1 MKIIKTCALLLCLLS
16 PFAQAETTL
25 FGLTLGKT
33 TVSELQQRYNTTQHT
48 SASYPEGWVQ
58 YIVSANEIPALKAIA
73 KDVSFPFINESR
85 LGGVWISYPRSEA
98 TFELL
103 KQELDQKYP
112 SAPAGY
118 TITGGLVAKYKNS
131 ELDISL
137 IYDEY
142 GTTLLYTDQNYRRQL
157 KEAMEQRKRDFQ
169 ANKLKKEP

>member
-1 MKIIKTCALLLCLLS
+1 MKIIKIYALLLCLIS
-16 PFAQAETTL
+16 PFAHAETTL

-48 SASYPEGWVQ
+48 SASYPDGWVQ
-58 YIVSANEIPALKAIA
+58 YIVSASEIPALKAIA

-85 LGGVWISYPRSEA
+85 LGGVWITYPRSEA

-112 SAPAGY
+112 SVPAGY
-118 TITGGLVAKYKNS
+118 TITGGLVANYKNS
-131 ELDISL
+131 EVDISL

-142 GTTLLYTDQNYRRQL
+142 GTTLLYTDMNYRRLL
-157 KEAMEQRKRDFQ
+157 KEANEQRKRDFQ

>member
-33 TVSELQQRYNTTQHT
+33 TVSELQQRYNTTQNN
-48 SASYPEGWVQ
+48 SKYEGWNSYSVP
-58 YIVSANEIPALKAIA
+58 VNEIPKLTNKAT
-73 KDVSFPFINESR
+73 DVSFPFTNDGI
-85 LGGVWISYPRSEA
+85 LGGIWIIYPRSEA

-112 SAPAGY
+112 SVPAGY
-118 TITGGLVAKYKNS
+118 TITGGLVAYYKSS
-131 ELDISL
+131 ELNISL

-142 GTTLLYTDQNYRRQL
+142 GTTLLYTDQNYRRLL
-157 KEAMEQRKRDFQ
+157 KEANEQRKRDFQ